1 MSKILL
7 IEDEPWMGELYVQ
20 LLGREHDVAWLRD
33 GYEAMEAI
41 DAIDAQR
48 PDLIVLDMML
58 PWASGVQVLHELI
71 SYEDTASI
79 PVVLFSAALPANLDG
94 ETLRAYGVVA
104 ALDKT
109 TVKPAQVLQTINGA
123 LRVHADL

>member
-41 DAIDAQR
+41 DAQR

-71 SYEDTASI
+71 SYEDTARI
-79 PVVLFSAALPANLDG
+79 PVVLFSAALPAHLDD

-109 TVKPAQVLQTINGA
+109 TVKPAQVLRTINGA
-123 LRVHADL
+123 LRVHADI

>member
-20 LLGREHDVAWLRD
+20 LLSREHDVTWLRD
-33 GYEAMEAI
+33 GYDALEAI
-41 DAIDAQR
+41 DSSR

-58 PWASGVQVLHELI
+58 PWASGVQVLHELV
-71 SYEDTASI
+71 SYEDTATI
-79 PVVLFSAALPANLDG
+79 PVVLFSAALPEGLDE

-109 TVKPAQVLQTINGA
+109 AVKPARVLETINGA
-123 LRVHADL
+123 LRAHADI

>member
-20 LLGREHDVAWLRD
+20 LLGREHDVTWLRD

-41 DAIDAQR
+41 DANR

-58 PWASGVQVLHELI
+58 PWTSGVQLLHELI

-79 PVVLFSAALPANLDG
+79 PVVLFSAALPANLDN

-109 TVKPAQVLQTINGA
+109 TVRPAQVLRTINGA
-123 LRVHADL
+123 LRVHADV

>member
-20 LLGREHDVAWLRD
+20 LLGREHDVTWLRD
-33 GYEAMEAI
+33 GYEAM
-41 DAIDAQR
+41 DAIDAKR
-48 PDLIVLDMML
+48 PDLIILDMML
-58 PWASGVQVLHELI
+58 PWASGVQVLHELVG
-71 SYEDTASI
+71 YEDTAGI
-79 PVVLFSAALPANLDG
+79 PVVLFSAALPESLDQ

-109 TVKPAQVLQTINGA
+109 AVKPAQVLQAVNRA
-123 LRVHADL
+123 LHANV

>member
-1 MSKILL
+1 MSSILL

-20 LLGREHDVAWLRD
+20 LLGREHDVTWLRD
-33 GYEAMEAI
+33 GYDAMEAI
-41 DAIDAQR
+41 DAKR

-58 PWASGVQVLHELI
+58 PWASGVQVLHELV
-71 SYEDTASI
+71 SYEDTATI
-79 PVVLFSAALPANLDG
+79 PVVLFSAALPDSLDD

-123 LRVHADL
+123 LRIYADV

>member
-20 LLGREHDVAWLRD
+20 LLSREHDVTWLRD
-33 GYEAMEAI
+33 GYEAMQAI
-41 DAIDAQR
+41 DTSR

-79 PVVLFSAALPANLDG
+79 PVVLFSAALPANLDD

-109 TVKPAQVLQTINGA
+109 TVKPTQVLRTINGA
-123 LRVHADL
+123 LRVHADI